1 MQIKIFIYTENYI
14 LVDKDSFWPHHL
26 KTHENVYALL
36 ILDNCSAHKHLYDSD
51 LARKFV
57 LPDNLCIIFL
67 PLNLTSCIEPADMG
81 IIEVFKVVCKLFIIR
96 SFLAAYEDQ
105 TFTDIDTAQKR
116 QKRGCKGLTF
126 GGKYCVLDAAEILNQ
141 IWSLDEKYTKTTSI
155 NNCWKNLVS

>member
-26 KTHENVYALL
+26 KTNENVYALL

-96 SFLAAYEDQ
+96 SFLADMGELQIGSSPMSSCIKD
-105 TFTDIDTAQKR
+105 TIFTSK
-116 QKRGCKGLTF
+116 
-126 GGKYCVLDAAEILNQ
+126 
-141 IWSLDEKYTKTTSI
+141 S
-155 NNCWKNLVS
+155 